1 MYFDFM
7 KYSQS
12 VVPNN
17 KELVDAVV
25 DVVVK
30 ANDKQFHEMKR
41 SDYVSGALMEI
52 FKPELEEA
60 EIKGET
66 KGKIEVYYNE

>member
-25 DVVVK
+25 DVVDVVVK
-30 ANDKQFHEMKR
+30 ANDKQFMK
-41 SDYVSGALMEI
+41 
-52 FKPELEEA
+52 
-60 EIKGET
+60 
-66 KGKIEVYYNE
+66 